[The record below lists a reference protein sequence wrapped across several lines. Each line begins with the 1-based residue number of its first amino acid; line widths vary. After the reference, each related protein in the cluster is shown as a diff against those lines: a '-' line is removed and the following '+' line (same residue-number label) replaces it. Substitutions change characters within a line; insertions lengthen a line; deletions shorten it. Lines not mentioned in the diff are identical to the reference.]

1 MKQLFFS
8 GWASIGGI
16 VVVGLLAYVT
26 LVLFLRI
33 AGNRTLSKLN
43 AFDLVVTVSL
53 GSTLATVVVSKDVPL
68 ADGATAFALLI
79 ALQFIV
85 TWSSTRVKWIR
96 KLVTGE
102 PVLLL
107 HRGLMLDS
115 ALRKT
120 RISEDEVRIALRAAG
135 LSTLKQAEAVVLETD
150 GTLTVV
156 NGDAQPGDSTLENV
170 RRI

>member
-1 MKQLFFS
+1 MTRLFFS
-8 GWASIGGI
+8 GWSNIGGI
-16 VVVGLLAYVT
+16 VVVGLLAYVA

-43 AFDLVVTVSL
+43 VFDLVVTVSL
-53 GSTLATVVVSKDVPL
+53 GSTLATVVVSKDVSL
-68 ADGATAFALLI
+68 ADGATAFAVLI

-85 TWSSTRVKWIR
+85 TWSSVRVRWIR

-107 HRGLMLDS
+107 HRGLMLDA

-120 RISEDEVRIALRAAG
+120 RISEDEVRAALRAAG
-135 LSTLKQAEAVVLETD
+135 MSAMNQAEAVVLETD
-150 GTLTVV
+150 GSLTVV
-156 NGDAQPGDSTLENV
+156 TGESSAGDSTLDGV